1 MSSDRRRAWL
11 LALCLYGL
19 AAAADTAW
27 HLRED
32 VRLGEDWRAIDNLAV
47 AVSAGLFWPA
57 DLVAVLLLGR

>member
-1 MSSDRRRAWL
+1 MSRRVSL

-19 AAAADTAW
+19 AAIGDAAL

-32 VRLGEDWRAIDNLAV
+32 VQAGQDWRAVDNLAV

-57 DLVAVLLLGR
+57 DLVARLLLGR